1 MRSIAKILLV
11 PLGLAALG
19 AVSPALAAAKDGP
32 ELGECTKIGLVMSP
46 IAMEATAGEIAKDY
60 PAAAAA
66 AAAEATPE
74 YFATLHKQ
82 AKAVLQLAASV
93 TTPDPKRDMRIAGN
107 ELELMASRHEV
118 SFTPRLM
125 QAMTDYSAWMK
136 AHCNGAAA
144 QG

>member
-1 MRSIAKILLV
+1 M
-11 PLGLAALG
+11 
-19 AVSPALAAAKDGP
+19 
-32 ELGECTKIGLVMSP
+32 VMSP
-46 IAMEATAGEIAKDY
+46 IAIEAAAGEIAKEY

-74 YFATLHKQ
+74 YFATLHEQ
-82 AKAVLQLAASV
+82 AKAVLQLAAGV
-93 TTPDPKRDMRIAGN
+93 TAPDPKRDMRIAGN

-118 SFTPRLM
+118 TFTPRLM

-136 AHCNGAAA
+136 AHCNGAAV